1 MKQRIVI
8 EIPEEIYQEAIWS
21 GYSHLYD
28 DEVANAVADGKPLDS
43 VLDEI
48 KAEIEKEIITRNSD
62 QYDYEAKWQNSGLR
76 MALKAIEKYKAESE
90 EQK

>member
-1 MKQRIVI
+1 MKIVI
-8 EIPEEIYQEAIWS
+8 SLDEYQLEHCKRHVEERYSNLIEEAVVK
-21 GYSHLYD
+21 GDLLD
-28 DEVANAVADGKPLDS
+28 D

-48 KAEIEKEIITRNSD
+48 RAEIEKEIIPRNSD
-62 QYDYEAKWQNSGLR
+62 QYDHEAKWQNSGLR